1 MSTPKKQT
9 YIQLREELDTIL
21 SWFEGEN
28 IDIDEA
34 IEKYKIAI
42 ETTKKLEQYL
52 QTAENKIKE
61 LKRELPEV

>member
-1 MSTPKKQT
+1 MSTPRKQT
-9 YIQLREELDTIL
+9 YKQLREELDTIL